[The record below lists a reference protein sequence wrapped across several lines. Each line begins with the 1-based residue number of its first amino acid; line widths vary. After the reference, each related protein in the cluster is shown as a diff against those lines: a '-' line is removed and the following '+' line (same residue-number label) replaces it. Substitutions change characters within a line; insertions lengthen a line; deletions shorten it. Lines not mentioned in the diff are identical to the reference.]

1 MNNYFVSLLFTTIFV
16 SISSP
21 CLAESLRCKSKLTH
35 LGDTKAEVLDKCGSP
50 LMTDSFCQP
59 VATNTQPQG
68 IQHGDNN
75 VQNNIAIAT
84 CENVDI
90 WTYNPGKGKFL
101 AHLYFSRGQLQS
113 IRYGDRVK

>member
-1 MNNYFVSLLFTTIFV
+1 MNNYFVSLLCATVFV
-16 SISSP
+16 GISST
-21 CLAESLRCKSKLTH
+21 CLAESLRCKTKLTH
-35 LGDTKAEVLDKCGSP
+35 IGDTKAEVLDKCGSP
-50 LMTDSFCQP
+50 IMTDNFCQP
-59 VATNTQPQG
+59 VATTTQPQG
-68 IQHGDNN
+68 IQNGDNN

-101 AHLYFSRGQLQS
+101 THLYFARGQLQS